1 MKTSRLFTLIELL
14 VVIAIIAILA
24 SMLLPALSKAREKAR
39 SIACI
44 NNLKQIGIVS
54 HVYATSNNDWFPY
67 CLNYGTS
74 NGTVHLTAG
83 AHYKLS
89 TTPNSSPAHLRVS
102 EGLLGPGIPS
112 DAKAFS
118 TVVRKFFRCPS
129 DSFNFETPTATSG
142 SAPMSYLFWNFA
154 SIEEIPDKSAVAGS
168 SRCTADYYKN
178 WKENKSR
185 RARAGRDNGGSIM
198 YADMFSNGNG
208 VSCRDV
214 HSQGTSKPNHP
225 NGQFNSLMVD
235 GHANSKFI
243 RPLSDADAWYSKTS
257 WCRLPLMFDE

>member
-1 MKTSRLFTLIELL
+1 MKQTRWFTLIELL

-44 NNLKQIGIVS
+44 NNLKQIGVAYHI
-54 HVYATSNNDWFPY
+54 YATNNNDWVPY
-67 CLNYGTS
+67 TLQYGTS
-74 NGTVHLTAG
+74 NGTVHLAAG

-89 TTPNSSPAHLRVS
+89 TTPNSSPANLLFS

-112 DAKAFS
+112 DSKSFSKA
-118 TVVRKFFRCPS
+118 VRQLFRCPS
-129 DSFNFETPTATSG
+129 DSFNFETPTATNG
-142 SAPMSYLFWNFA
+142 SAPMSYLFWNYA
-154 SIEEIPDKSAVAGS
+154 SLDEIPAKSAVAGS
-168 SRCTADYYKN
+168 TRCTADYYNN
-178 WKENKSR
+178 WKEHKSL
-185 RARAGRDNGGSIM
+185 RARVGRDNPGSILF
-198 YADMFSNGNG
+198 ADMFSNGNG

-225 NGQFNSLMVD
+225 DGQFNALMLG
-235 GHANSKFI
+235 GHASSKRI
-243 RPLSDADAWYSKTS
+243 RPLSDADAWFSKTS